1 MIAFLI
7 LVLSG
12 VALLQFFVLYCRAMV
27 IAARSLELSQ
37 QARDVSGIGAR
48 NVSGDEFGRL
58 MQLLQ
63 LCPEPGNDGQS
74 MAAVRTYYA
83 VLGSLRTALGWMS
96 RGFSTWLDGERG
108 SCAYFAAVVLDRR
121 IAHSRA
127 MMAEQISAN

>member
-1 MIAFLI
+1 MMAFLI

-37 QARDVSGIGAR
+37 QARDVAGIGAR

-63 LCPEPGNDGQS
+63 LCPEPGDDGQS

-83 VLGSLRTALGWMS
+83 VLGSIRATLGWIS
-96 RGFSTWLDGERG
+96 RGFSAWLDGERG